1 MSAHRPNKWL
11 SLFAWLLPSGSFKL
25 WALRSLGNHIGHDVF
40 LGPNLVLNCGNF
52 SIGDGAAI
60 MNFNIFKQLSSVE
73 LGPRS
78 VIGRFNQLTA
88 APEYQRYSPVVGTL
102 SLGES
107 CIITNHHY
115 VDCSG
120 QVIFRPFS
128 AIGGV
133 KCIIQSHSI
142 DLIDNTSKPGRVVLG
157 RSSGAFTASVLLMDS
172 YLPERSVLA
181 AGSVLTKA
189 KPGHEMPACGLYG
202 GAPAHFIREIEGLQ
216 WWDRAETNT
225 PVVPFDDEKLRAE

>member
-1 MSAHRPNKWL
+1 MSVRRPNKWL
-11 SLFAWLLPSGSFKL
+11 SLLAWLLPSGRFKL

-40 LGPNLVLNCGNF
+40 LGPNLVLNCGHF
-52 SIGDGAAI
+52 SIADGAAI

-73 LGPRS
+73 LGPKS
-78 VIGRFNQLTA
+78 IIGRFNQLTA

-115 VDCSG
+115 IDCSG
-120 QVIFRPFS
+120 QVILRPFS
-128 AIGGV
+128 GLGGV

-142 DLIDNTSKPGRVVLG
+142 DLIDNTTVPGRVVLG
-157 RSSGAFTASVLLMDS
+157 RSSGVFTASVMLMDS

-189 KPGHEMPACGLYG
+189 KPGHEMPVRGLYA
-202 GAPAHFIREIEGLQ
+202 GAPARFIREVKELE
-216 WWDRAETNT
+216 WWDRTETNT
-225 PVVPFDDEKLRAE
+225 PVGPFDDERLRAE